1 MLELIDN
8 TQIIGATYTP
18 KHYQLFEKTGN
29 KNLFEEVIDMMML
42 ETFSEE
48 FKQKVM
54 SMPLKEKRMAILS
67 LLDKDRN
74 LFLRIKSLINGG
86 IGKFEH
92 IKDVIKMLREYV
104 KVGEVEKKKY
114 GEVMTPLELVKEM
127 LNTLP
132 EDVWSNPN
140 LKWLDPAN
148 GTGPYP
154 LMVIYKLMNGL
165 KEWEPNEEKRYKH
178 IVENMIYVCELQ
190 PKNMFLYMCAVDPWD
205 MYHLNIYT
213 GSFLTDGFDKHMK
226 EVWNVDKFDIVM
238 GNPPYQE
245 MDGGSKA
252 SAKPIYNLFVLKS
265 TKLSNKILFITPS
278 RWFIGGKGLDLYRKF
293 MMESNKIKSIKHY
306 NDATQIFGNNVD
318 ITGGVSYFL
327 FDNMYNGNCNLN
339 NNIVNLNEYD
349 VIVDPSYISIINKF
363 KNYNS
368 ISTICMGRGDNTFG
382 IQTNDRRISEYLPGD
397 INCFVSQSKG
407 FEKWIDGS
415 KIKNHQHIDKYKVIT
430 AESNGSYPRFGNKF
444 IAHPYMVCSG
454 SYIWFVMRS
463 KEEAESLISYMECKL
478 VNYLLS
484 IRKISQHIKPSTLKW
499 IPMVPFDR
507 KWTDEQLFEYFNLTE
522 EERNLILN
530 YDKK

>member
-42 ETFSEE
+42 ENFSEE
-48 FKQKVM
+48 FKQRVM
-54 SMPLKEKRMAILS
+54 NMPLKEKRMAILS

-132 EDVWSNPN
+132 EEVWSNPD

-154 LMVIYKLMNGL
+154 LMVIYKLVNGL
-165 KEWEPNEEKRYKH
+165 KEWEPNEEKRYRH

-205 MYHLNIYT
+205 TYHLNIYT

-238 GNPPYQE
+238 GNPPYNSGQNAKGKR
-245 MDGGSKA
+245 GGGDTLWDK
-252 SAKPIYNLFVLKS
+252 FV
-265 TKLSNKILFITPS
+265 
-278 RWFIGGKGLDLYRKF
+278 
-293 MMESNKIKSIKHY
+293 IKSI
-306 NDATQIFGNNVD
+306 NI
-318 ITGGVSYFL
+318 
-327 FDNMYNGNCNLN
+327 LN
-339 NNIVNLNEYD
+339 NNKYLCFVHPTLWRKPQSEKSASNEVNSLMMSKQIIYLEMHNSEDGMKVFNAGTRYDFYLLENCKIYKNTKIKDEDGIINMINLNGYNIIPNKKID
-349 VIVDPSYISIINKF
+349 FFNKLIVKNGEEACSIIFNRT
-363 KNYNS
+363 NYGTDRDYVSSEMNS
-368 ISTICMGRGDNTFG
+368 DYKYKLVHSTPKRGTRYMYSSRNDRGHFG
-382 IQTNDRRISEYLPGD
+382 IS
-397 INCFVSQSKG
+397 
-407 FEKWIDGS
+407 
-415 KIKNHQHIDKYKVIT
+415 KVI
-430 AESNGSYPRFGNKF
+430 FGD
-444 IAHPYMVCSG
+444 SG
-454 SYIWFVMRS
+454 IYEVIIDIEGTYGMTQHSMAIETS
-463 KEEAESLISYMECKL
+463 SIEEARNIKKALMSDKFSSFLESVMWSNFQIDWRIFSNL
-478 VNYLLS
+478 
-484 IRKISQHIKPSTLKW
+484 RKDFWKEFI
-499 IPMVPFDR
+499 
-507 KWTDEQLFEYFNLTE
+507 
-522 EERNLILN
+522 
-530 YDKK
+530 

>member
-8 TQIIGATYTP
+8 NQIIGATYTP

-48 FKQKVM
+48 FKKKVM
-54 SMPLKEKRMAILS
+54 NMPLKEKRMAILS

-132 EDVWSNPN
+132 EEVWSNPD

-165 KEWEPNEEKRYKH
+165 KKWEPNEEKRYKH

-213 GSFLTDGFDKHMK
+213 GSFLTDGFDKHMR

-238 GNPPYQE
+238 GNPPYNTSASSS
-245 MDGGSKA
+245 GG
-252 SAKPIYNLFVLKS
+252 N
-265 TKLSNKILFITPS
+265 
-278 RWFIGGKGLDLYRKF
+278 GGRDLWDKF
-293 MMESNKIKSIKHY
+293 LIKSEELINYFGYIVYIHPSKWRKPE
-306 NDATQIFGNNVD
+306 NEIFQIFKRN
-318 ITGGVSYFL
+318 
-327 FDNMYNGNCNLN
+327 
-339 NNIVNLNEYD
+339 
-349 VIVDPSYISIINKF
+349 
-363 KNYNS
+363 
-368 ISTICMGRGDNTFG
+368 
-382 IQTNDRRISEYLPGD
+382 
-397 INCFVSQSKG
+397 
-407 FEKWIDGS
+407 
-415 KIKNHQHIDKYKVIT
+415 
-430 AESNGSYPRFGNKF
+430 
-444 IAHPYMVCSG
+444 
-454 SYIWFVMRS
+454 
-463 KEEAESLISYMECKL
+463 
-478 VNYLLS
+478 
-484 IRKISQHIKPSTLKW
+484 
-499 IPMVPFDR
+499 
-507 KWTDEQLFEYFNLTE
+507 
-522 EERNLILN
+522 NLIYLEIHN
-530 YDKK
+530 K